1 MVTHKILV
9 LGLGV
14 RILLP
19 QQRRVGRAVEYI
31 GLENR
36 QTCKCFGGSNPSL
49 SANSLIQ
56 NGRN

>member
-14 RILLP
+14 RVLLP

-36 QTCKCFGGSNPSL
+36 QTCKCFGGSNSSL
-49 SANSLIQ
+49 SALLP
-56 NGRN
+56 